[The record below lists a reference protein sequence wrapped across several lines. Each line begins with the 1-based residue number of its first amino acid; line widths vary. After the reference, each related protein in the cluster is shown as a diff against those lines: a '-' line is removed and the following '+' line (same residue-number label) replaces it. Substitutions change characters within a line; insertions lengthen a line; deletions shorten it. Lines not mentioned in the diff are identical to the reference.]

1 VRENMNLE
9 KKIIAK
15 DLIDRLL
22 KIQNR
27 NPYIYRSDP
36 YRDFLI
42 WGEKTYD
49 PKKTYASIG
58 KDYGLCLESARR
70 IVKKV
75 NRFLKKALKEIA

>member
-1 VRENMNLE
+1 MNLE
-9 KKIIAK
+9 KTIIAK

-49 PKKTYASIG
+49 TKKTFDSIG
-58 KDYGLCLESARR
+58 KDYGLCHERVR
-70 IVKKV
+70 QIVKKV

>member
-1 VRENMNLE
+1 MNLE

-49 PKKTYASIG
+49 TKKNI
-58 KDYGLCLESARR
+58 C
-70 IVKKV
+70 
-75 NRFLKKALKEIA
+75 